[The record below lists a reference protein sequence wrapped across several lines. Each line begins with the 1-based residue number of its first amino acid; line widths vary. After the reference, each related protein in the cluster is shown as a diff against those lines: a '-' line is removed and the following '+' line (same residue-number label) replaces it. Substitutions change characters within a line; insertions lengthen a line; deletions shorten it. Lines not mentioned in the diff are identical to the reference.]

1 MTRKVWHEGTT
12 TDLQLRIYVG
22 VLPIMKEHV
31 MVFQVGIF
39 YQRLLATPVYKQC
52 CISQQLVLHSQGSQ
66 TLVHKLHDKQLD
78 TFQLFSCFV
87 KAEYITKVSPK
98 TMGVMVLQEKML
110 LSAREMYVVWEAD
123 GFITRNPNHAVSTLQ
138 FNYI

>member
-1 MTRKVWHEGTT
+1 
-12 TDLQLRIYVG
+12 
-22 VLPIMKEHV
+22 

-39 YQRLLATPVYKQC
+39 YLRLLAILVYT
-52 CISQQLVLHSQGSQ
+52 ILYFTTVVLHSQGSQ

-98 TMGVMVLQEKML
+98 TMGVMVLKEKML
-110 LSAREMYVVWEAD
+110 LFAREMYVGREAD
-123 GFITRNPNHAVSTLQ
+123 GF
-138 FNYI
+138 